1 MATSRPDF
9 LKVGAIVKVQHWY
22 GQIVDVAESDSRIM
36 VLVTSPKSLW
46 RHHPAEWLEFD
57 EKQIKPATLPE
68 AVASFDI
75 YIERMRQSLAD
86 IEAMKSHWQAGVDSV
101 PEPQSQH

>member
-1 MATSRPDF
+1 MATNKPDF

-22 GQIVDVAESDSRIM
+22 GQIVDIAESDSRIM

-57 EKQIKPATLPE
+57 EQQIKPASLDE
-68 AVASFDI
+68 AIASFDI
-75 YIERMRQSLAD
+75 YIDRVKKILED
-86 IEAMKSHWQAGVDSV
+86 IDAMKREWQINAA
-101 PEPQSQH
+101 